1 MKFVPARLVVLE
13 NVMVLEKVLVP
24 LTVNPSKNV
33 TAI

>member
-13 NVMVLEKVLVP
+13 NVVVLEKVLVP
-24 LTVNPSKNV
+24 LTVMPSKKF